1 MSGSRRSEASP
12 LTQDEINDLVLKSQ
26 ELLPEIRRRA
36 ATGVTASEILKEICN
51 YIKRLKREVDG
62 LSQRL
67 SELMASIGTN
77 SREEEILRS
86 LLMQE

>member
-36 ATGVTASEILKEICN
+36 ATGVGNGIRDSERDMQLHKEA
-51 YIKRLKREVDG
+51 KERGGRPK
-62 LSQRL
+62 
-67 SELMASIGTN
+67 SETLGTN
-77 SREEEILRS
+77 GFYRYQQS
-86 LLMQE
+86 